1 MSLIFRIFQTLQEL
15 RSIRTSIFLF
25 DTITNDELISNC
37 SSDSA
42 SRTVDNALK
51 LHLNNTRTWNNSKM
65 SHSQFQSINRRHHF
79 PSKVVHWSQTHTQ
92 PVDQYIYHECFYN
105 TFHRAK
111 YTASYRPWNVCTL
124 WHFIRTDSGFWYW
137 WTMPIWACTRC
148 EHFTSN
154 LLYRQ
159 FSWIL
164 LAIQL
169 SSIRY
174 YILHYSIELKVII
187 CEEVA
192 LSHATL
198 LSKYIWTWKYLHSKG
213 GGW

>member
-1 MSLIFRIFQTLQEL
+1 MILKNSGDFAKMSLIFRIFQTLQEL

-111 YTASYRPWNVCTL
+111 YTASYRP
-124 WHFIRTDSGFWYW
+124 
-137 WTMPIWACTRC
+137 
-148 EHFTSN
+148 
-154 LLYRQ
+154 
-159 FSWIL
+159 
-164 LAIQL
+164 
-169 SSIRY
+169 
-174 YILHYSIELKVII
+174 
-187 CEEVA
+187 
-192 LSHATL
+192 
-198 LSKYIWTWKYLHSKG
+198 
-213 GGW
+213 